1 MKANSMSNTRLII
14 PALAPL
20 YAKLTPVMETVMRVL
35 AGGIMVTHGWPKV
48 QAPMGTADMVAKIGF
63 APTWFWAPGLAVVE
77 FFGGILL
84 LLGLLTR
91 PVAVAMTV
99 VLLVTVYFHW
109 VMLSQ
114 GLKGSELSIL
124 WAAITAYFA
133 VKGGNQYSVDHKIG
147 RAF

>member
-1 MKANSMSNTRLII
+1 MSNTRLIF

-35 AGGIMVTHGWPKV
+35 AGGLLIGHGWPKI
-48 QAPMGTADMVAKIGF
+48 QAPMGTAEMVAKIGF
-63 APTWFWAPGLAVVE
+63 APTWFFAPGLAIVE

-84 LLGLLTR
+84 LLGLFTR
-91 PVAVAMTV
+91 PVAVAITF

-109 VMLSQ
+109 VMLGQ
-114 GLKGSELSIL
+114 GLKGAELSIL

-133 VKGGNQYSVDHKIG
+133 AKGGNQYSVDNKLG
-147 RAF
+147 RTF